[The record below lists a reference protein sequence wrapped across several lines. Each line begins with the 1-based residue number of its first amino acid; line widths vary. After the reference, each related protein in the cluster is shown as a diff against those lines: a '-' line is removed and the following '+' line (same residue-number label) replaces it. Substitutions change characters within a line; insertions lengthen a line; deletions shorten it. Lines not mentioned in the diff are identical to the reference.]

1 MGKVLVTT
9 ALAYT
14 NGPLH
19 IGHVRSTYLP
29 ADVYTRFLK
38 MRGIDAIHIGGT
50 DNHGVPIAL
59 QAELEGKDPEEIVEK
74 YHEMIKEDL
83 ERLNIHFDEF
93 SCTCR
98 EFNPDHVDMT
108 QWFFKRL
115 YEAGYIEEREVEQL
129 YCPECERPLPDRY
142 VEGVCPYCGAEG
154 ARGDHCEACG
164 RYLEPVQLEEPRCV
178 ICGSKPEVRRTMHL
192 FFKLSE
198 FEEDLK
204 KWLESNDNLPKNVR
218 NYAIQWVRE
227 GLKDW
232 DIVRD
237 LDWGVPVPLEGYEDK
252 VFYVWF
258 DAPIGYVTFT
268 KQYCDR
274 VGQDW
279 KDYWFSEDTKIVHFI
294 GKDIIVHHAL
304 FWPAMLMGVGATLP
318 YTIVAG
324 EYLTLEG
331 EKMSTSRGWVV
342 WVKDFTKLFPAD
354 LLRYYLIVVSP
365 LTRDADFS
373 WGDFRDR
380 VNNELVANL
389 GNFVY
394 RTLSFIYRF
403 LDGNVPEA
411 ETDQEIVDKIKETHQ
426 RVTEHLEKFRFREA
440 LTEVLRLSKF
450 GNEYFQEHEPWK
462 LKDED
467 PERCAEVLRGCARI
481 VKALAVML
489 APFLPDSAEK
499 IWQSL
504 GYEDSVHDVDWEEA
518 LEDVETKEIPE
529 PEPIFPKVTEE
540 DLEKAKALL
549 PEESGESE
557 GQDDEYVSLEE
568 FNRLDLRVGKI
579 KEAERVEGS
588 DRLIKLRIDI
598 GDRTVTAVA
607 GLYPTYEPEEL
618 VGRKVVVLANIQPKE
633 MFGVRSEAMILA
645 VGDEPALLTIDES
658 KREVEPGE
666 RIR

>member
-38 MRGIDAIHIGGT
+38 MRGVDAVHIGGT

-74 YHEMIKEDL
+74 YHKMIKEDL

-98 EFNPDHVDMT
+98 EFNPDHVKMT
-108 QWFFKRL
+108 QWFFEKL
-115 YEAGYIEEREVEQL
+115 YEKGYIEEREVEQL

-164 RYLEPVQLEEPRCV
+164 RHLEPVQLEEPRCV
-178 ICGSKPEVRRTMHL
+178 ICGSKPEVRRTKHL

-204 KWLESNDNLPKNVR
+204 EWLESNDNLPKNVR

-227 GLKDW
+227 GLEDW

-237 LDWGVPVPLEGYEDK
+237 LDWGVPVPLEEYEDK

-268 KQYCDR
+268 KQYCDK
-274 VGQDW
+274 VGRDW
-279 KDYWFSEDTKIVHFI
+279 KDYWFSEDTKIIHFI

-304 FWPAMLMGVGATLP
+304 FWPAILMGVGATLP

-342 WVKDFTKLFPAD
+342 WVKDFTELFPAD

-373 WGDFRDR
+373 WEDFLNR

-394 RTLSFIYRF
+394 RTLSFVYRF
-403 LDGNVPEA
+403 LNGNVPEA
-411 ETDQEIVDKIKETHQ
+411 ETDQEVINKIKETHQ
-426 RVTEHLEKFRFREA
+426 RVTEHLEEFRFREA
-440 LTEVLRLSKF
+440 LTEILHLSKF

-467 PERCAEVLRGCARI
+467 PERCARVLHGCVRI

-504 GYEDSVHDVDWEEA
+504 GYEGSVHDVDWEEA
-518 LEDVETKEIPE
+518 LKDIEAKEIPK

-549 PEESGESE
+549 PEESKESDE
-557 GQDDEYVSLEE
+557 SDDERVSLEE
-568 FNRLDLRVGKI
+568 FNRLDLRVGKV

-598 GDRTVTAVA
+598 GDDTVTAVA

-618 VGRKVVVLANIQPKE
+618 VGRKVIVLANIQPKE
-633 MFGVRSEAMILA
+633 MFGVRSEAMVLA
-645 VGDEPALLTIDES
+645 VGDEPALLTVDES